1 MNGGELTARLMA
13 AAGITHSFGIMVETL
28 VPIVQE
34 FHKRLGGRFI
44 AVRHEQV
51 GASAADAFARVS
63 GRPAVCFGSVTAGAT
78 NLLTGV
84 AIAYRDSVPLIII
97 TGNDKR
103 KYLYRDIWQG
113 MDVVPI
119 FRHLTKSAIRSS
131 APPRFRT
138 ISETQSFKQRA
149 VVRVQC
155 TLTCL
160 WRSRSSQL
168 TIQH

>member
-63 GRPAVCFGSVTAGAT
+63 GRPAVS
-78 NLLTGV
+78 
-84 AIAYRDSVPLIII
+84 P
-97 TGNDKR
+97 
-103 KYLYRDIWQG
+103 
-113 MDVVPI
+113 
-119 FRHLTKSAIRSS
+119 
-131 APPRFRT
+131 PPRMVDLFPDSKIAT
-138 ISETQSFKQRA
+138 
-149 VVRVQC
+149 
-155 TLTCL
+155 
-160 WRSRSSQL
+160 
-168 TIQH
+168 